1 MRKEIFPSHRI
12 SKLYPRGDGLFQV
25 IDRINDNAY
34 KLEVSS
40 EYNISAT
47 FNVYDLCPFD
57 VGDLRSNPFE
67 KKGNDENHLATPH
80 DPLYVLIEPII
91 RARAKEIKEAFNGLI

>member
-1 MRKEIFPSHRI
+1 
-12 SKLYPRGDGLFQV
+12 
-25 IDRINDNAY
+25 
-34 KLEVSS
+34 
-40 EYNISAT
+40 
-47 FNVYDLCPFD
+47 
-57 VGDLRSNPFE
+57 LRSNPFE